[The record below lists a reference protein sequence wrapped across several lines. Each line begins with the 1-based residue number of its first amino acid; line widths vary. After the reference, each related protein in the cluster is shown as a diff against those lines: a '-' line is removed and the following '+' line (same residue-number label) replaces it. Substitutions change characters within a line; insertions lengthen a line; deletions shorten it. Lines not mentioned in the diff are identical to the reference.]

1 MEKECN
7 SLDELNEFL
16 AKNSYF
22 ICLNKDDE
30 NSLIMALNPN
40 KLGMVKWHYNEDSYG
55 LLFEMTKEEAKEMR
69 DYLDTVINYHK

>member
-7 SLDELNEFL
+7 GLDELNEFL

-22 ICLNKDDE
+22 VCLNKDDK
-30 NSLIMALNPN
+30 NSLIIALNPN
-40 KLGMVKWHYNEDSYG
+40 KLEMVKWYYNEDSYG

-69 DYLDTVINYHK
+69 DYLDTVINYHE